1 MHPTPRR
8 HGLPDL
14 PTGVEPGG
22 RFGEWGGRA
31 PRLAVFDVDG
41 TLLGRT
47 SEPTQAV
54 VDAFARARAAGMRT
68 GFATG
73 RIRHAI
79 GGLSERLSPTGPNI
93 VSNGAAV
100 VDLDGADVTW
110 PIEAAHVQ
118 RLLDLVRHRDDV
130 YAEICAVDD
139 YLVSSWDER
148 AAAHWEMIGQRP
160 AGTLESAA
168 ELGDRVVL
176 KATLVTFGRHEATIS
191 ALAHAVEDAGLRAGT
206 SSSPRTP
213 DLGYLNVTHPD
224 ADKGQAVA
232 HAIRHVGVDPTA
244 TMVVGDEDNDLP
256 MFAHAGTAVA
266 MGQSGEA
273 VRRGA
278 HLVVPDVDH
287 DGAAVALDLAVDWLQ
302 SERQV
307 SRRTE

>member
-1 MHPTPRR
+1 MPTTPDGR
-8 HGLPDL
+8 HLPDL
-14 PTGVEPGG
+14 PPGVEPGG
-22 RFGEWGGRA
+22 RFDQWAGSA

-47 SEPTQAV
+47 AEPTRAV
-54 VDAFARARAAGMRT
+54 IEAFARARDAGMRT

-79 GGLSERLSPTGPNI
+79 GVLSDRLSPTGPNI

-100 VDLDGADVTW
+100 VDLDGADATW
-110 PIEAAHVQ
+110 PLSADQVD
-118 RLLDLVRHRDDV
+118 RLLDLVRHRDDA

-148 AAAHWEMIGQRP
+148 AAGHWDMVGQHP
-160 AGTLESAA
+160 VGTLDRAA
-168 ELGDRVVL
+168 DLGDRVVL
-176 KATLVTFGRHEATIS
+176 KVTLVTFDRHEE
-191 ALAHAVEDAGLRAGT
+191 ALASLSQAVVDAGMRAGT

-232 HAIRHVGVDPTA
+232 HAIDRVGIDPSA

-266 MGQSGEA
+266 MGQADDA
-273 VRRGA
+273 VRRAA

-287 DGAAVALDLAVDWLQ
+287 DGAAVALDLAVDWLRAEGQ
-302 SERQV
+302 E
-307 SRRTE
+307 SRRTV